1 MSIHDE
7 LTGLVIGC
15 AMRVHR
21 ELGPGFLESVYQ
33 NALCVELTQEGIA
46 HSTEESISVYYRKTK
61 VGNFCADVLVEKRL
75 ILELKS
81 VEKINPVHE
90 TQLVNYLNAT
100 GIDIGLL
107 INFGAASLD
116 FRRKYRKSRPAISVD
131 QPSC

>member
-1 MSIHDE
+1 MSINDE

-33 NALCVELTQEGIA
+33 NALCVELTHEGIA
-46 HSTEESISVYYRKTK
+46 HSTEEPIAVYYRKTK
-61 VGNFCADVLVEKRL
+61 VGDFCADVLVEKRL

-81 VEKINPVHE
+81 VEKTNSVHE
-90 TQLVNYLNAT
+90 VQLVNYLNAT

-107 INFGAASLD
+107 INFGATSLD
-116 FRRKYRKSRPAISVD
+116 FKRKYRKPSPAISVE
-131 QPSC
+131 QPS